1 MSDFKNRLSILRKLK
16 QLSQAEL
23 AEKIG
28 VHTNIISRYERDL
41 AKPSMELASKLSEV
55 LEVSLDYLVGKVDQE
70 LDKEIVEQVLTLQ
83 QLPKKEKEHI
93 LFTLNA
99 LIRDAKSRFAY
110 T

>member
-1 MSDFKNRLSILRKLK
+1 MSSFSIRLATLRKLK
-16 QLSQAEL
+16 GFSQAEL
-23 AEKIG
+23 AEKIE
-28 VHTNIISRYERDL
+28 VHINVIGRYERNL

-70 LDKEIVEQVLTLQ
+70 LDKDIVEQVLTLQ

>member
-1 MSDFKNRLSILRKLK
+1 MDVFKSRLATLRKLK
-16 QLSQAEL
+16 GLSQAEL

-28 VHTNIISRYERDL
+28 VHPNIIGRYERDL
-41 AKPSMELASKLSEV
+41 AKPSMELAVKLAEA
-55 LEVSLDYLVGKVDQE
+55 LEVSIDYLAGKVNND
-70 LDKEIVEQVLTLQ
+70 LDKDIVRQVLSLQ
-83 QLPKKEKEHI
+83 QLPPKEKEHI